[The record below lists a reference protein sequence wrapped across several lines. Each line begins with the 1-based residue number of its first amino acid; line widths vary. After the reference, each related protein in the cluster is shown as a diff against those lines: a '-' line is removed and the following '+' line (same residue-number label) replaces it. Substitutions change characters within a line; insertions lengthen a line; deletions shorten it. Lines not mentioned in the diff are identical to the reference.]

1 VRRIQLDYL
10 AEAILLEREER
21 VKYQEKLIK
30 RFNRPLIMVRV
41 NYPGNNK
48 ETDVSLSIIKIID
61 DALVQEFKKKLIFK
75 LFRITSEGP
84 ILIMIVEDEAKKI
97 KEVTIDIEEKHILGR
112 CVDIDVYDENGIG
125 LSRETLGRNTR
136 KCFVCDEDAKI
147 CIREQKHTFWEVSS
161 FILNRYGEYK
171 KNVNR

>member
-1 VRRIQLDYL
+1 MDYL

-30 RFNRPLIMVRV
+30 RFDRPLVTVRV

-48 ETDVSLSIIKIID
+48 ETDVSLSIVKIID
-61 DALVQEFKKKLIFK
+61 EALVKEFKEKLIFK
-75 LFRITSEGP
+75 LFRITREGP
-84 ILIMIVEDEAKKI
+84 IVIMIVEDEAKKI

-112 CVDIDVYDENGIG
+112 CVDIDVYDENGTG
-125 LSRETLGRNTR
+125 LNRVTLGKKTR

-147 CIREQKHTFWEVSS
+147 CVREQKHTFWEVSS
-161 FILNRYGEYK
+161 FILSKYGEYK
-171 KNVNR
+171 KSVNG